1 MRFADHICCLHFR
14 QCHNFWLPQKAQIS
28 PCGNLLAV
36 SQLAVEEY
44 ETLHD
49 TFNLERDLRTE
60 AENYARAVSFCLFVW
75 LFVQS
80 SMFLFSILLM
90 VFSQMVVEQKKLK
103 RQSQILMQSSSPS
116 QALQDALSQVT
127 RLTEE
132 LETQRLEHQSQVWYK
147 RRLDVAWDSP
157 VKIMNFLFNT
167 KNGPLHTDV
176 YKATTGWSD
185 KITPD

>member
-1 MRFADHICCLHFR
+1 MRFANHICCLRFR
-14 QCHNFWLPQKAQIS
+14 QCHSFWLPQKAQIS

-49 TFNLERDLRTE
+49 TFHLERDLRTE
-60 AENYARAVSFCLFVW
+60 AENYARAVSFCLFVC
-75 LFVQS
+75 LYS
-80 SMFLFSILLM
+80 LPCSYSP
-90 VFSQMVVEQKKLK
+90 
-103 RQSQILMQSSSPS
+103 SSSWCFPRWWSSKRSWRDRVRSWCRAPHQVRLCRMPS
-116 QALQDALSQVT
+116 ARWPDWQRNWRHRGWST
-127 RLTEE
+127 RA
-132 LETQRLEHQSQVWYK
+132 RSDIRDV
-147 RRLDVAWDSP
+147 LDVAWNRP

-167 KNGPLHTDV
+167 KNCPLHTDV